1 MHTHAYKMFF
11 VFMVMSKQRRAVRT
25 ELSTTRHVTRFTER
39 RRSTGSQ
46 QSTDVCL
53 TTAVW
58 PSSMMTSA
66 NTLPVLYWQKDV
78 SGSD

>member
-1 MHTHAYKMFF
+1 MRLNELY
-11 VFMVMSKQRRAVRT
+11 VMPKQRRGVRT
-25 ELSTTRHVTRFTER
+25 EVYTIRHVTRFTER

-58 PSSMMTSA
+58 PSSMITSPHSS
-66 NTLPVLYWQKDV
+66 PVLYWQKDI
-78 SGSD
+78 SGSGW